1 MLWWFLAACS
11 LGPSPESCSTN
22 GQCRDAFGFGYVC
35 AETAYCE
42 PVAVPGRCA
51 TTWPEDVFSAP
62 EKYKDAL
69 VVGTIYSQEYDEV
82 QRKSTELAF
91 RQYDADPANDGQPVA
106 LVHCDTDENVSYDD
120 LDVEAAAAEV
130 TRFLGSDLGVQA
142 IVGPSTSS
150 ESLEAVPVADTYD
163 TVMVSPSATSPSLTL
178 VESPPTEGIPGTF
191 WRTVPPDELQTFAI
205 AEDMRLR
212 GVDQLYVIYEDNAY
226 GQPLGQGVAD
236 LFQGSTVDV
245 VAYTDLTNLS
255 IAAVPDEGEVLFVS
269 SQSSDVARFLD
280 SLGAVGSFDGT
291 LFFADA
297 AADPSLFSVSA
308 DARALFPRIRGTR
321 PQVLT
326 EGYDP
331 YTDFVAAYASVFA
344 QDGAGADSNA
354 YASYSYDA
362 GWMVLFGAARARAV
376 DGRVTGEG
384 ISRAFLH
391 LLEGQAVG
399 LGASG
404 YQTAS
409 AAFAAGDD
417 VDVFGASGALDYVAG
432 EVDNNIEVWVVVD
445 DEFVVDLVC
454 ESGGSCEPPAQ

>member
-1 MLWWFLAACS
+1 MWWLLAACS
-11 LGPSPESCSTN
+11 LGPSPDGCTTN
-22 GQCRDAFGFGYVC
+22 AECRDAFGFGFEC
-35 AETAYCE
+35 AESSYCE
-42 PVAVPGRCA
+42 PVEVPARCEN
-51 TTWPEDVFSAP
+51 TWPPDVFSAP

-69 VVGTIYSQEYDEV
+69 VVGTIYSREYDEV

-91 RQYDADPANDGQPVA
+91 RQFDADPANADALVA
-106 LVHCDTDENVSYDD
+106 LVHCDTDEDVAYDD
-120 LDVEAAAAEV
+120 LDVVAAAAEV
-130 TRFLGSDLGVQA
+130 TRFLGEDLGVQA

-150 ESLEAVPVADTYD
+150 ESLEVVPVAEAFD
-163 TVMVSPSATSPSLTL
+163 TVIVSPSATSPSLTL

-212 GVDQLYVIYEDNAY
+212 GVDDLYVIYEDNAY

-236 LFQGSTVDV
+236 LFQGSTVEV
-245 VAYTDLTNLS
+245 VSYTDLTNLS
-255 IAAVPDEGEVLFVS
+255 IAAVPDEAEVLFVS
-269 SQSSDVARFLD
+269 SQSADVARFLD
-280 SLGAVGSFDGT
+280 SLGAVGSFQGT

-297 AADPSLFSVSA
+297 AADPGLFTVSPE
-308 DARALFPRIRGTR
+308 ARALFPSIRGTR

-331 YTDFVAAYASVFA
+331 YTDFVAAYAGVFA

-376 DGRVTGEG
+376 DGDVTGEG
-384 ISRAFLH
+384 ISRSFLH
-391 LLEGQAVG
+391 FLEGPAVG
-399 LGASG
+399 LGAAG
-404 YQTAS
+404 YQTALGS
-409 AAFAAGDD
+409 FAAGDD
-417 VDVFGASGALDYVAG
+417 IDVFGASGALDYVAG
-432 EVDNNIEVWVVVD
+432 EVDNNIEVWVIVD

-454 ESGGSCEPPAQ
+454 ESGGTCEPPSM